1 MADSTAAPVATTTDA
16 PVAQAAAPANATGTA
31 AQAAAPATQAAPAE
45 EPTDWKAEARK
56 WESRAKENKTAADKL
71 AEIEEASKTETQK
84 AIERAEKAEKALA
97 KRENDD
103 ALTAAR
109 AEVSKATGVPAAA
122 LRGTTKEELE
132 AHAAELAPLI
142 APPEKKGA
150 LGPYVPA
157 EGSATSG
164 TPGTNDWLRD
174 AFVAGR

>member
-1 MADSTAAPVATTTDA
+1 MSEPSTTASATTADASAAPAAVPANA
-16 PVAQAAAPANATGTA
+16 SAAAAPAA
-31 AQAAAPATQAAPAE
+31 QAAPAE

-56 WESRAKENKTAADKL
+56 WESRAKENKTAAEKL

-109 AEVSKATGVPAAA
+109 AEVSKATGVPAIA

-164 TPGTNDWLRD
+164 TPGSNDWLRD
-174 AFVAGR
+174 ALTQNR